1 MRIKLYIAA
10 SILIA
15 FHAIGFILFQH
26 DAENAELTWLNIL
39 LTSFLLL
46 LFENHQLNHVLTM
59 IFIVIGGF
67 VIELIGINSS
77 LLFGEYS
84 YGEALGVKFANTPPV
99 IGLNWLCI
107 IIAAVNLSN
116 ILPINNL
123 YLKALISGAF
133 AVGLDYVI
141 EPVAIKYNMWTWEDN
156 SIPISNYITW
166 FFFAVLFAFLY
177 LRSHKER
184 NPLGVILYLL
194 WFFFFIALNFQ
205 I

>member
-46 LFENHQLNHVLTM
+46 LFENNLLNHVLTM

-67 VIELIGINSS
+67 VIELIGINSA

-107 IIAAVNLSN
+107 IIASVNLS
-116 ILPINNL
+116 
-123 YLKALISGAF
+123 KALATNNVYIRALVSGAF
-133 AVGLDYVI
+133 AVGLDFVI
-141 EPVAIKYNMWTWEDN
+141 EPVAIAYDMWTWEDN